1 VARRGTFARTHAE
14 LQTTSP
20 SNADPAL
27 PEIDPRDLAALL
39 ATADAP
45 LLIDVREPHEHAYA
59 RIAGARLIPLA
70 TLSSAVAELP
80 RDSDIV
86 VYCHHGVRSAHA
98 VAFLRSA
105 GIAARNLAGG
115 IDRWSVE
122 VDPSV
127 RRY

>member
-1 VARRGTFARTHAE
+1 MANGAASDEFGHDAHGGGQQRM
-14 LQTTSP
+14 
-20 SNADPAL
+20 L
-27 PEIDPRDLAALL
+27 PEILPRELAELLGRADP
-39 ATADAP
+39 P
-45 LLIDVREPHEHAYA
+45 LLVDVREAHEHAYA

-70 TLSSAVAELP
+70 TLARAIGAMP
-80 RDSDIV
+80 RDGNIV

-98 VAFLRSA
+98 VDMLRAA
-105 GIAARNLAGG
+105 GVPARNLSGG

>member
-1 VARRGTFARTHAE
+1 MRPHAE

-27 PEIDPRDLAALL
+27 PEIDPRGLEQLL
-39 ATADAP
+39 ASGAAP

-59 RIAGARLIPLA
+59 RIPGARLIPLA
-70 TLSSAVAELP
+70 TLPRAVADLP
-80 RDSDIV
+80 REGDVV

-105 GIAARNLAGG
+105 GITARNLTGG

>member
-1 VARRGTFARTHAE
+1 
-14 LQTTSP
+14 L
-20 SNADPAL
+20 NADPVL
-27 PEIDPRDLAALL
+27 PEIEPRELATLL
-39 ATADAP
+39 AGGDAP

-59 RIAGARLIPLA
+59 RIPGARLIPLG
-70 TLSSAVAELP
+70 TLSRSAPELP
-80 RDSDIV
+80 RDTDVV

-98 VAFLRSA
+98 VAFLRAA